1 MPDDRH
7 PREKRQL
14 ACCRCRSRKLAK
26 CCTGECDRRRDPAG
40 GGIVATQTLL
50 DKSEILA
57 CLKGLSVVALVFLL
71 VGLLF
76 PAALTVGFSPGRI
89 RWLRWSVLVHGS
101 RRALRM
107 LFLALCGR
115 RLLRRLVLLRHGWCQ
130 SSGRVSV
137 RVSAHSRGA
146 ERCSIEE
153 TNFWGDQCA
162 FGSARP
168 TAALLAPSFEL
179 TALCMLVQV
188 ARTAALTA
196 TLRWRALLARNI
208 GSYGWRGRFVVFAP
222 CSGHGGG
229 RSGGVGGRILMTIL
243 RCLFKFRRL
252 PP

>member
-40 GGIVATQTLL
+40 GGIVATQTLP

-76 PAALTVGFSPGRI
+76 PAALPVGFSPGRI

-101 RRALRM
+101 RRAQRM

-115 RLLRRLVLLRHGWCQ
+115 RLLRRLVLLHHGWARVLDGFLFVFLPIRGVL
-130 SSGRVSV
+130 SAVRLRRRIFGAINVLLGR
-137 RVSAHSRGA
+137 H
-146 ERCSIEE
+146 
-153 TNFWGDQCA
+153 
-162 FGSARP
+162 ARR
-168 TAALLAPSFEL
+168 LLAS
-179 TALCMLVQV
+179 
-188 ARTAALTA
+188 
-196 TLRWRALLARNI
+196 
-208 GSYGWRGRFVVFAP
+208 S
-222 CSGHGGG
+222 
-229 RSGGVGGRILMTIL
+229 IL
-243 RCLFKFRRL
+243 
-252 PP
+252 